1 MRTSRIVSAIA
12 LVSSLLIFLSFVE
25 VRLQVVAS
33 SASQTGGGINPD
45 DEVEVDNDDVDD
57 EEEEPT
63 TCSLDPTSAGG
74 GVDCSK
80 SAPANAGEMMP
91 SDYHHRSRDAT
102 TSLAGRVVHLTDD
115 NFDDLTSTHPPST
128 WLIMFKTDSCGI
140 CRKVAPILEALAVH
154 GDIVGHN
161 DGWELSAAAAT
172 TATREEGVPATTA
185 TSSVGGGSTAP
196 SGPIYVATIDA
207 GWYGADTTKRFGV
220 DATPTIILLRN
231 EGGSYGGD
239 DDDGSSSSSSSNVV
253 DSRSYYVFREQR
265 ALYPLRK
272 FVLGGYQ
279 LRKRIDVPPPL
290 PDEERKP
297 RSRTGRLYERYL
309 SPGANWAGGVIGK
322 ILLVWFGFMGI
333 LGLFMRVHNYAWGGD
348 GDDDGEGD
356 ADRRERHEREIESEK
371 ARGREGY
378 EPPGKDEKTANRQR
392 LMWERKEANRARFA
406 ARQEA
411 RKAREE
417 GDAFGDVI
425 DDDDDEM
432 RGEGVSVKKSDAKKV
447 TNVAKKKKKA

>member
-1 MRTSRIVSAIA
+1 MRTSRIVSAIT

-25 VRLQVVAS
+25 VLPQVVAS
-33 SASQTGGGINPD
+33 ASQTTEGGTNPD
-45 DEVEVDNDDVDD
+45 DEVGVVDVVDDVDD
-57 EEEEPT
+57 DDEGEEPT
-63 TCSLDPTSAGG
+63 TCSLDPSSAG
-74 GVDCSK
+74 GVDCYT
-80 SAPANAGEMMP
+80 SAPANADEIPP
-91 SDYHHRSRDAT
+91 SDYHHRSLDDAM

-115 NFDDLTSTHPPST
+115 NFDDLTTSSSTHHHHHHHLPST

-140 CRKVAPILEALAVH
+140 CKKVVPILEALVVD
-154 GDIVGHN
+154 GDIVSHN
-161 DGWELSAAAAT
+161 E
-172 TATREEGVPATTA
+172 
-185 TSSVGGGSTAP
+185 
-196 SGPIYVATIDA
+196 PIYVATIDA
-207 GWYGADTTKRFGV
+207 GWHGADTTKRFGV

-231 EGGSYGGD
+231 EGGSYAGGD
-239 DDDGSSSSSSSNVV
+239 DDGSSSSSSSSSSNVV

-297 RSRTGRLYERYL
+297 RSRTGRLYEHYL

-333 LGLFMRVHNYAWGGD
+333 LGLCMRVHNYAWGGD

-417 GDAFGDVI
+417 GDAAGDVI

-447 TNVAKKKKKA
+447 TNVAKKKKKT

>member
-1 MRTSRIVSAIA
+1 
-12 LVSSLLIFLSFVE
+12 
-25 VRLQVVAS
+25 
-33 SASQTGGGINPD
+33 
-45 DEVEVDNDDVDD
+45 
-57 EEEEPT
+57 
-63 TCSLDPTSAGG
+63 
-74 GVDCSK
+74 
-80 SAPANAGEMMP
+80 
-91 SDYHHRSRDAT
+91 
-102 TSLAGRVVHLTDD
+102 
-115 NFDDLTSTHPPST
+115 
-128 WLIMFKTDSCGI
+128 
-140 CRKVAPILEALAVH
+140 LEALVVD
-154 GDIVGHN
+154 GDIVSHN
-161 DGWELSAAAAT
+161 E
-172 TATREEGVPATTA
+172 
-185 TSSVGGGSTAP
+185 
-196 SGPIYVATIDA
+196 PIYVATIDA
-207 GWYGADTTKRFGV
+207 GWHGADTTKRFGV

-231 EGGSYGGD
+231 EGGSYAGGD
-239 DDDGSSSSSSSNVV
+239 DDGSSSSSSSSSSNVV

-297 RSRTGRLYERYL
+297 RSRTGRLYEHYL

-417 GDAFGDVI
+417 GDAAGDVI

-447 TNVAKKKKKA
+447 TNVAKKKKKT